1 VNGSRRTVL
10 ALGAAM
16 MVGACGV
23 SQAQAQNRIAIS
35 APWGIGPD
43 GSLMKDVTVV
53 IAGGR
58 IERVL
63 QGKADVKV
71 DRTYRFETGVI
82 SPGLIDVGS
91 TLGVVGD
98 SVERKNS
105 VDPDASI
112 VDALDSFSSTLR
124 DAGRAGVTAA
134 MLAPAAASAMPGA
147 CATVRTI
154 APAGVDRVLRGDGPV
169 AVTLG
174 SGSWDQELGP
184 SSRAGVLDG
193 LRAALRDAKAAG
205 GTSRLARMAR
215 GEMDVYVDTERAEDV
230 AAATQ
235 LFARFGVAPTIRH
248 SADLVETSAEL
259 AENGSV
265 VVVGPYTF
273 TSDVRLLAGPAS
285 LGKAGGEVAFCGGL
299 PVLDAGALR
308 VSAALAVRY
317 GLDPA
322 AARRGLTINAAR
334 VAGLGNRV
342 GALTPGSDA
351 DIVVFSADPLRLDA
365 RVLEVW
371 VAGKRVH
378 VAESTTSDDEDG
390 WKAW

>member
-1 VNGSRRTVL
+1 MNWTRRTVL

-16 MVGACGV
+16 MLGAGGA
-23 SQAQAQNRIAIS
+23 SQTMAQTRIAIS

-53 IAGGR
+53 IADGR

-98 SVERKNS
+98 TVERKNS
-105 VDPDASI
+105 LDADASI
-112 VDALDSFSSTLR
+112 VDSLDAYSSTLR
-124 DAGRAGVTAA
+124 DAGRAGITAA

-147 CATVRTI
+147 CATVRTL
-154 APAGVDRVLRGDGPV
+154 AAKDVDRVLRGDGPV

-174 SGSWDQELGP
+174 SGSWDQDLGP
-184 SSRAGVLDG
+184 SSRAGVLDA
-193 LRAALRDAKAAG
+193 LRNALRDAKAEG
-205 GTSRLARMAR
+205 GTSRLARLAR
-215 GEMDVYVDTERAEDV
+215 GELDVYVDAETDEDV
-230 AAATQ
+230 DAATQ
-235 LFARFGVAPTIRH
+235 LFGRFGVAPTIRH
-248 SADLVETSAEL
+248 TADLVGTSQEL

-285 LGKAGGEVAFCGGL
+285 LGKAGCEVAFCGGL
-299 PVLDAGALR
+299 PMLEADALR

-342 GALTPGSDA
+342 GALTPGADA

-365 RVLEVW
+365 RVVEVW

-378 VAESTTSDDEDG
+378 VAASAASENEDE
-390 WKAW
+390 WRAW

>member
-1 VNGSRRTVL
+1 MNLTRRTVL
-10 ALGAAM
+10 AICAAVALGASIAPRAM
-16 MVGACGV
+16 
-23 SQAQAQNRIAIS
+23 AQDRIAIS

-53 IAGGR
+53 IADGR

-71 DRTYRFETGVI
+71 DRTYRFESGVI
-82 SPGLIDVGS
+82 SPGLIDAGS
-91 TLGVVGD
+91 TLGIIGNNI
-98 SVERKNS
+98 EHKNS
-105 VDPDASI
+105 LDPDASI
-112 VDALDSFSSTLR
+112 VDALDAYSSTLLN
-124 DAGRAGVTAA
+124 AGRSGITSA
-134 MLAPAAASAMPGA
+134 MLAPGATSAMPGV

-154 APAGVDRVLRGDGPV
+154 APAGVDRVLRGDGPI
-169 AVTLG
+169 ALTLG
-174 SGSWDQELGP
+174 SGSWDDELGP
-184 SSRAGVLDG
+184 SSRAGVLDE
-193 LRAALRDAKAAG
+193 LREALRKAKAEG
-205 GTSRLARMAR
+205 GTSRLARLAR
-215 GEMDVYVDTERAEDV
+215 GELDVYVDAETDEDV
-230 AAATQ
+230 DAATQ
-235 LFARFGVAPTIRH
+235 LLGRYGVAPTIRH
-248 SADLVETSAEL
+248 TADAVETSQEL

-273 TSDVRLLAGPAS
+273 TSEVRLLAGPAS
-285 LGKAGGEVAFCGGL
+285 LGKAGCEVAFCGGL
-299 PVLDAGALR
+299 PALEPDALR

-365 RVLEVW
+365 RVVEVW

-378 VAESTTSDDEDG
+378 VAEASRSDDEDE